1 MEKNNRKYR
10 VCFIDYIWYVAE
22 RFSER
27 EHNNLNGGRL
37 LFMCWLFAILIP
49 VIIPIAFRYLGCI
62 IALAAVIPICFLPS
76 LFCKLRYTAGR
87 RTALREHYRDMK
99 RRVRRLITIILVA
112 FALTMA
118 DVLLMFLL
126 GFIHWGK

>member
-10 VCFIDYIWYVAE
+10 ICFIDYIWYVAE

-27 EHNNLNGGRL
+27 EHNNLNGGML

-62 IALAAVIPICFLPS
+62 IALAAVIPLCFLPS

-87 RTALREHYRDMK
+87 RTALREHYHDMK
-99 RRVRRLITIILVA
+99 HPVRRLITIILVA
-112 FALTMA
+112 FALTSA
-118 DVLLMFLL
+118 QLIQTF
-126 GFIHWGK
+126 G